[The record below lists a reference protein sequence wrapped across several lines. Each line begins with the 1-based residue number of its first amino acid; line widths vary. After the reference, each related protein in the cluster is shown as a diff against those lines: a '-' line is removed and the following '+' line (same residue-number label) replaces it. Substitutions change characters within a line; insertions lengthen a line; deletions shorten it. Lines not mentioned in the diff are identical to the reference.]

1 MTLIGFNRLQPVRIV
16 LIALIAIHSSSLFRS
31 RAIADEEKLASSTAS
46 VALRPSWVVSD
57 QIGAPAAAVYD
68 RAAGEIYLSQIG
80 GEGDKK
86 DGDGLISRLDLNG
99 RIVAFSWIS
108 GLNAPKFLAIDRRR
122 LWVTDI
128 DEVVGIDIDSGKIG
142 RRIPIIGAK
151 FLTGIAV
158 DEKGT
163 LYVGDMLESRIYCVK
178 NGHVFIFAEGRELE
192 SPGALIIKNGQL
204 DVGAW
209 GFTTD
214 YSAAVPGTVYSLDL
228 NSHKKTVLSTH
239 RGSWFGLCTDG
250 GTGFYGADFEG
261 GGVFHISP
269 SGAAQR
275 IVQLPRGSAGLV
287 YVPEAQLLV
296 VPETRQNRVV
306 GYDLAPQTASK

>member
-1 MTLIGFNRLQPVRIV
+1 MILTSFNRLQPVRIV
-16 LIALIAIHSSSLFRS
+16 LIALVVILSSSFFRS
-31 RAIADEEKLASSTAS
+31 KAIADDEKRAALTAS
-46 VALRPSWVVSD
+46 ATLRPSWVLSD
-57 QIGAPAAAVYD
+57 RIGAPAAAVYD

-86 DGDGLISRLDLNG
+86 DGDGVISRLDLNG
-99 RIVAFSWIS
+99 RILAFSWIS
-108 GLNAPKFLAIDRRR
+108 GLNAPKFLAIDGRR

-128 DEVVGIDIDSGKIG
+128 DEVVAIDIGSGKICHKV
-142 RRIPIIGAK
+142 PIAGAK

-192 SPGALIIKNGQL
+192 SPGALLIGNGRL

-228 NSHKKTVLSTH
+228 KSRKKTVLSTR
-239 RGSWFGLCTDG
+239 RGSWFGLSTDA
-250 GTGFYGADFEG
+250 GTGFFGADFEG
-261 GGVFHISP
+261 GGVYHISR
-269 SGAAQR
+269 SGQAQR
-275 IVQLPRGSAGLV
+275 IAQLPRGSAGLL

-306 GYDLAPQTASK
+306 GYDLAPQTALK